1 MTRCVAMAYVCGDT
15 FRGEWR
21 ASKRNG
27 RGTLQLARV
36 VGGCLIRRHLTRHID
51 DDLSPS
57 RSARRRQRQR
67 EMSMPT

>member
-1 MTRCVAMAYVCGDT
+1 MLLITAKPLATGVVLCVLGA
-15 FRGEWR
+15 
-21 ASKRNG
+21 
-27 RGTLQLARV
+27 LQLARV